1 MFKPPSQ
8 VKGFWSASLCEKR
21 SGSCRYPWLGKMMLY
36 LTKIFLCLKRA
47 KNADICWVWDFFV
60 LLFFPAVLVYR
71 TRLCRKYAK
80 YSKWPKNYLLFLHHC
95 FSLNTG
101 TLIRVGSVRW
111 HYQNPASS
119 NNDAIFCFGQ
129 QRDIILI
136 SICKTSSLV

>member
-21 SGSCRYPWLGKMMLY
+21 SGSDRDLGRWCCISLKFFFASNERKMLIY
-36 LTKIFLCLKRA
+36 AGSETFSC
-47 KNADICWVWDFFV
+47 CYFFS
-60 LLFFPAVLVYR
+60 AVLVYR
-71 TRLCRKYAK
+71 TRLCRKYAR

>member
-1 MFKPPSQ
+1 MFKPPPQ
-8 VKGFWSASLCEKR
+8 VKGFWSTSLCEKR
-21 SGSCRYPWLGKMMLY
+21 SGSDTRDLGRWCCISL
-36 LTKIFLCLKRA
+36 KIFLCLKRA

-60 LLFFPAVLVYR
+60 LLFFSAVLVYR